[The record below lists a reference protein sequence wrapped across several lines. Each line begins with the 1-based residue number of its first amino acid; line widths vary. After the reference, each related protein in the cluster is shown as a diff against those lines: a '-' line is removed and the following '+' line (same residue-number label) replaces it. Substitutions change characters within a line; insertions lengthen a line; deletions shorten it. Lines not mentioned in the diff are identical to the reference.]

1 MEKKKRVGGG
11 GDAEADV
18 LMKFINKR
26 NYNGEIGLLNA
37 GYGKRLNLILTGKYR

>member
-1 MEKKKRVGGG
+1 MN
-11 GDAEADV
+11 DDTEADV

-37 GYGKRLNLILTGKYR
+37 GYGKRI

>member
-1 MEKKKRVGGG
+1 MGWGGVN
-11 GDAEADV
+11 DDTEADV

-26 NYNGEIGLLNA
+26 DYNGEIGLLNA